1 LLHGF
6 VLLHGVGY
14 ANDHLI
20 HGDTFSM
27 GAEAGLTLT
36 GDMMLVLVV
45 LSATIGLF
53 VSELLRI
60 DVAAIVV
67 MVVIGLLGL
76 VPATDLFNGF
86 ASNAV
91 LSIIAV
97 MILGAGLDRT
107 GVMSVVAAWI
117 LKAGGNNSNRIISLV
132 SGTVG
137 IVSGFMQNVAATALF
152 MPVTSRIAARTQ
164 IPLSSLLMP
173 MGFCAILGGTLT
185 MVGSSPL
192 ILLNDL
198 IVNANRSLPPGVETL
213 QTLHLFDV
221 APIGLALL
229 SSGIV
234 FLLFAV
240 RFLLPNVREKS
251 ISAPAHTK
259 SYFADVY
266 GIQGSIFELLV
277 TVDSPLVGMKIGDAE
292 KLENAPFL
300 LAIRNTEEP
309 RLAPPSDEMIWVG
322 TILGVM
328 GTRDVVG
335 QFALDY
341 QCRVQP
347 RLRTFGG
354 LFNSSRTGISEVVIP
369 PGSRLIGQTI
379 NEARLRKR
387 YGISVLAVNRR
398 GDILTRGIRDI
409 KLETGDCLVSHSTWQ
424 DLSGVS
430 RERDFIVATEIPK
443 EEQRPQ
449 KVTYAL
455 VFFAVAIFFAIFT
468 DYLLSIALL
477 VGVIGMILS
486 GVLSIDEAY
495 GAVSWKT
502 VFLLASLIPLG
513 QAMER
518 TGTAA
523 WIAQEIMLIL
533 GDVPSIAIQIALALL
548 ATLFSLV
555 LSNMGATTILVPI
568 AVSIALTTGANPLM
582 YALIIALSAS
592 NAFILPT
599 NQVNALIMGPGG
611 YRVVDFIRVGGIMTL
626 VFMTVMLTMVN
637 LLFSHP

>member
-1 LLHGF
+1 
-6 VLLHGVGY
+6 
-14 ANDHLI
+14 
-20 HGDTFSM
+20 M
-27 GAEAGLTLT
+27 GSEAGLTLT

-53 VSELLRI
+53 VSELLRV
-60 DVAAIVV
+60 DVAAILV

-76 VPATDLFNGF
+76 VPAGDLFSGF

-107 GVMSVVAAWI
+107 GVMSVVAASI
-117 LKAGGNNSNRIISLV
+117 LKVGGNTSVRIVFLL

-137 IVSGFMQNVAATALF
+137 IISGFMQNVGATALF

-164 IPLSSLLMP
+164 IPLSTLLMP

-198 IVNANRSLPPGVETL
+198 IVHANRSLPPGVETL
-213 QTLHLFDV
+213 RTLNLFDV
-221 APIGLALL
+221 TPVGLVLL

-234 FLLFAV
+234 YFLVAG
-240 RFLLPNVREKS
+240 RFLLPKTKEKS
-251 ISAPAHTK
+251 VGSPAHTQ

-266 GIQGSIFELLV
+266 GIKGDIFELLV
-277 TVDSPLVGMKIGDAE
+277 TVDSPLVGMKIEDAE
-292 KLENAPFL
+292 KLEGAPIL

-328 GTRDVVG
+328 GTRDIVG
-335 QFALDY
+335 QFALDN

-354 LFNSSRTGISEVVIP
+354 LFNSSRAGISEVVIP

-387 YGISVLAVNRR
+387 YGISVLAINRR
-398 GDILTRGIRDI
+398 GDILARGIRDI
-409 KLETGDCLVSHSTWQ
+409 RLETGDCLVSHSTWQ
-424 DLSGVS
+424 DLSVVS

-449 KVTYAL
+449 KVAYAL
-455 VFFAVAIFFAIFT
+455 VFFAIAIFMVIFT
-468 DYLLSIALL
+468 DYRLSIALL
-477 VGVIGMILS
+477 VGAMGMILT

-533 GDVPSIAIQIALALL
+533 GDVPSITIQIALALL
-548 ATLFSLV
+548 ATVFSLV
-555 LSNMGATTILVPI
+555 MSNVGATTILVPI
-568 AVSIALTTGANPLM
+568 AISIALTTGANPLM
-582 YALIIALSAS
+582 YALIIALSTS

-599 NQVNALIMGPGG
+599 HQVNALIMGPGN
-611 YRVVDFIRVGGIMTL
+611 YRVADFIRVGSIMSL
-626 VFMTVMLTMVN
+626 VFITMMLVMVN
-637 LLFSHP
+637 VIFSHP